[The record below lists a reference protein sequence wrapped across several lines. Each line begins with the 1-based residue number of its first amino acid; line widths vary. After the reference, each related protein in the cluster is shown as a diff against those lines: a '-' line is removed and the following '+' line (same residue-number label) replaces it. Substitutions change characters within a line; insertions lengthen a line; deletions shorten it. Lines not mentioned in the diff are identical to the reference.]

1 MPTQGKR
8 KRLFLFLISVILPS
22 LLLVAFALRLISQD
36 RELIQKRMDEERQ
49 AAALDIGRS
58 LLSVLEDAGSQAL
71 RLTVTRES
79 GRPRPAVERPLL
91 WFAEL
96 RGTEIVLPWSDRPDS
111 AFSAAGLKEPR
122 FLIKLEHA
130 GKVEFAE
137 KSPAR
142 AAGLYEELLRS
153 RLDPAQTALV
163 RLSLARAL
171 GTGGRIDKAR
181 DIDRSLLSLPAELKD
196 EFDIPFSVYAA
207 ERLASSRSDEGAILT
222 ALNPVTYPWLGLSPG
237 AVIHGREVF
246 RRLEDSTQPDVREA
260 ASRALASLVE
270 LARVQ
275 ELAQSLKKDF
285 PGLHVEGDPGYW
297 LYGPD
302 PWFVH
307 ASLPAPDKRIMAVCD
322 ARSALEKAATGAS
335 PGSRG
340 AAIVGLQDPA
350 GLPLGRV
357 FPNARIALPAA
368 AIDGGFFRPNSRTA
382 VYLLI
387 VALGLGIAV
396 FGSYLFWR
404 DMRRDLETA
413 EMRSQFVAS
422 VSHELKTPLAAIL
435 MFAETLKLGRAGNAE
450 KREEYLD
457 TIVGESRRL
466 DRLLANVLDLSK
478 IEQGRRTYRFEKLS
492 LDGVLETAV
501 RAMDYPLR
509 QKGFD
514 LRLRLEPGI
523 PELPADR
530 DALVQAVLNL
540 LDNAVKYSGEARTID
555 LILERDGEH
564 AAIRVRDQGLG
575 IAEAEQKRIFDKF
588 YRVPDPRCDGVVGAG
603 LGLSLAAH
611 VAEAHR
617 GRIDVQSK
625 PGAGSVF
632 SILLP
637 LKGEE

>member
-1 MPTQGKR
+1 
-8 KRLFLFLISVILPS
+8 LF
-22 LLLVAFALRLISQD
+22 
-36 RELIQKRMDEERQ
+36 K
-49 AAALDIGRS
+49 
-58 LLSVLEDAGSQAL
+58 
-71 RLTVTRES
+71 
-79 GRPRPAVERPLL
+79 
-91 WFAEL
+91 
-96 RGTEIVLPWSDRPDS
+96 
-111 AFSAAGLKEPR
+111 
-122 FLIKLEHA
+122 
-130 GKVEFAE
+130 
-137 KSPAR
+137 
-142 AAGLYEELLRS
+142 
-153 RLDPAQTALV
+153 
-163 RLSLARAL
+163 
-171 GTGGRIDKAR
+171 
-181 DIDRSLLSLPAELKD
+181 
-196 EFDIPFSVYAA
+196 
-207 ERLASSRSDEGAILT
+207 
-222 ALNPVTYPWLGLSPG
+222 
-237 AVIHGREVF
+237 
-246 RRLEDSTQPDVREA
+246 
-260 ASRALASLVE
+260 
-270 LARVQ
+270 
-275 ELAQSLKKDF
+275 
-285 PGLHVEGDPGYW
+285 
-297 LYGPD
+297 
-302 PWFVH
+302 
-307 ASLPAPDKRIMAVCD
+307 
-322 ARSALEKAATGAS
+322 
-335 PGSRG
+335 
-340 AAIVGLQDPA
+340 
-350 GLPLGRV
+350 
-357 FPNARIALPAA
+357 
-368 AIDGGFFRPNSRTA
+368 PNSRTA

-404 DMRRDLETA
+404 DMRRDMETA

-450 KREEYLD
+450 KRDEYLD

-478 IEQGRRTYRFEKLS
+478 IEQGRRTYRFEKLA
-492 LDGVLETAV
+492 LDGILETAV

-555 LILERDGEH
+555 LVLERDGEH

-575 IAEAEQKRIFDKF
+575 IPEAEQKRIFEKF
-588 YRVPDPRCDGVVGAG
+588 YRVPDPRCEGIVGAG

-625 PGAGSVF
+625 PGEGSVF